1 MSDPNGSTPE
11 GQISTISPEDIE
23 SRQFQVS
30 LRGYDVDEVRG
41 FLAMVAES
49 FRAVAE
55 SRPSAP
61 AAAPAPTVSGGQLS
75 IGEEVNRV
83 LQAAAQAAEELQ
95 AKAHRR
101 GAELQAQAQA
111 EAEQA
116 RQAAQEEAEAA
127 RQALQ
132 AEIDAARR

>member
-55 SRPSAP
+55 TRHSAP
-61 AAAPAPTVSGGQLS
+61 AAAPATAPGQPIS
-75 IGEEVNRV
+75 IGDEVNRV
-83 LQAAAQAAEELQ
+83 LQAATDAAEELRV
-95 AKAHRR
+95 KAQRQ
-101 GAELQAQAQA
+101 GAEMQAQAQA

-116 RQAAQEEAEAA
+116 RQAAREEAEAA

-132 AEIDAARR
+132 AE